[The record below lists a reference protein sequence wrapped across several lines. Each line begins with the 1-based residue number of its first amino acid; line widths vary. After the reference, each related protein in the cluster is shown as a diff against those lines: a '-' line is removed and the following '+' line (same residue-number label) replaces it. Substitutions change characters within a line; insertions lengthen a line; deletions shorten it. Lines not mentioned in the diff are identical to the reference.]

1 MGLFSASNKAKL
13 FAKNFSKN
21 SNLDDS
27 GSSLPVFPS
36 GTNLNIYNYFV
47 TPKLVEKFITNVDSS
62 KAPGS
67 DYIPVVIL
75 KNIEPELSYLL
86 AVLFNMCLKDSS
98 FADFWKVSSKVSIFK
113 NAEERPTAKSYRPLS
128 LFFLCKNFE
137 KLANEK
143 IVDYL
148 ENCDLFSDFQY
159 GLRSSESISDLLTVV
174 SNRIVRAFNRSGA
187 TRALALDIYKSFDS
201 VLFFANLN
209 IMEVQI
215 RYLVLFRHLS
225 VIDGFK
231 WFLIGNLHKKIQLM
245 VEFLKAPDLVLHFS
259 CYTLMTFMVML
270 SVIFLSM
277 LMILL
282 FNLSVIRHLIFGNN

>member
-36 GTNLNIYNYFV
+36 GTNLNIYNYSV

-75 KNIEPELSYLL
+75 KNCDPELSYLL

-113 NAEERPTAKSYRPLS
+113 NAEERPTAKNYRPLS

-174 SNRIVRAFNRSGA
+174 SDRIVRAFNRSGV

-201 VLFFANLN
+201 VLFF
-209 IMEVQI
+209 
-215 RYLVLFRHLS
+215 S
-225 VIDGFK
+225 K
-231 WFLIGNLHKKIQLM
+231 
-245 VEFLKAPDLVLHFS
+245 LKSYGGSDQ
-259 CYTLMTFMVML
+259 
-270 SVIFLSM
+270 
-277 LMILL
+277 
-282 FNLSVIRHLIFGNN
+282 IFGFISSFISNRRLQVVLDWKSSQEDPVNAGVSEGSRLGPTFFLLYINDFHGDAICNIAIYADDTTL

>member
-1 MGLFSASNKAKL
+1 MSQCLGERST
-13 FAKNFSKN
+13 SKTTT
-21 SNLDDS
+21 L
-27 GSSLPVFPS
+27 
-36 GTNLNIYNYFV
+36 
-47 TPKLVEKFITNVDSS
+47 LV
-62 KAPGS
+62 
-67 DYIPVVIL
+67 
-75 KNIEPELSYLL
+75 
-86 AVLFNMCLKDSS
+86 
-98 FADFWKVSSKVSIFK
+98 
-113 NAEERPTAKSYRPLS
+113 
-128 LFFLCKNFE
+128 FFLWLVRFLK
-137 KLANEK
+137 KLLNNK
-143 IVDYL
+143 IVDPL
-148 ENCDLFSDFQY
+148 ENGGLISDFGY
-159 GLRSSESISDLLTVV
+159 GFRFYESTADLLTVV